1 MAIELF
7 PSSFR
12 CDCGQEL
19 DFSENTVR
27 EMKKMSAKKRVR
39 LGEEKHTVLF
49 YQGKAI
55 EILCPK
61 FGKCTIKGSE

>member
-1 MAIELF
+1 MATELF

-19 DFSENTVR
+19 DFFESTIRDME
-27 EMKKMSAKKRVR
+27 KMSTKRRVR
-39 LGEEKHTVLF
+39 LGEEKHTIIF
-49 YQGKAI
+49 YKGEAI

-61 FGKCTIKGSE
+61 LGKCIITDSE

>member
-1 MAIELF
+1 MATEIF

-19 DFSENTVR
+19 DFFESTIQ
-27 EMKKMSAKKRVR
+27 EMKKMSKKKQVR
-39 LGEEKHTVLF
+39 LGENKHTIVF
-49 YQGKAI
+49 DKGKAI

-61 FGKCTIKGSE
+61 LKKCTITDEE

>member
-19 DFSENTVR
+19 DFFENTIR
-27 EMKKMSAKKRVR
+27 DMKKMSKKKRVR
-39 LGEEKHTVLF
+39 LGEEKHTIVF
-49 YQGKAI
+49 YKGEAI

-61 FGKCTIKGSE
+61 LGNCTITYSE

>member
-7 PSSFR
+7 PSFFR

-19 DFSENTVR
+19 DFFENTIR
-27 EMKKMSAKKRVR
+27 DMKKMSQKKRVR
-39 LGEEKHTVLF
+39 LGEGKHTIVF
-49 YQGKAI
+49 YKNEAI

-61 FGKCTIKGSE
+61 LGKCIITDSE

>member
-19 DFSENTVR
+19 DFFENTILD
-27 EMKKMSAKKRVR
+27 MKKMSKKKRVR
-39 LGEEKHTVLF
+39 LGEKKHTIVF
-49 YQGKAI
+49 YKGEAI

-61 FGKCTIKGSE
+61 IGNCIITESE